1 MKQIVI
7 LMALLL
13 ATLTAGAQNERRIYT
28 SGELKAMQRRTER
41 KATREQQKQAQA
53 IQDSIYYAK
62 ALRAL
67 ENLDFVVEADQLV
80 FKRGQTAFVS
90 SMTNFISLSD
100 EKAVVQ
106 VAPFNG
112 GGPNGVGGVTVEGKA
127 SNILTKM
134 DKKGNVT
141 FSMNVMGT
149 GISASVRLQLYKGSN
164 RVSVTV
170 SPNFSSNTVTLNGK
184 LLPTEWSSVYK
195 GSSL

>member
-141 FSMNVMGT
+141 FSMGVMGT

>member
-80 FKRGQTAFVS
+80 FRRGQTAFVS

-170 SPNFSSNTVTLNGK
+170 SPNFNSNTVTLNGK

>member
-106 VAPFNG
+106 EAPFNG
-112 GGPNGVGGVTVEGKA
+112 GGPNGVGGVTVEGRA

-141 FSMNVMGT
+141 FNMSVMGT

>member
-106 VAPFNG
+106 VAHFNG
-112 GGPNGVGGVTVEGKA
+112 GGPNGVGGVTVEGRA

-141 FSMNVMGT
+141 FNMSVMGT

>member
-13 ATLTAGAQNERRIYT
+13 ATLTAEAQNERRIYT

-112 GGPNGVGGVTVEGKA
+112 GGPNGVGGVTVEGRA

-170 SPNFSSNTVTLNGK
+170 SPNFNSNTVTLNGK